1 MIDWE
6 WEPPGLP
13 ASIPA
18 VTPRDRALLVLP
30 DGREITVRK
39 PVGFVNHPAVQ
50 DAYRKV
56 PR

>member
-1 MIDWE
+1 MSDWE
-6 WEPPGLP
+6 PSELP
-13 ASIPA
+13 AVVPDL
-18 VTPRDRALLVLP
+18 TPRERPVLYLP